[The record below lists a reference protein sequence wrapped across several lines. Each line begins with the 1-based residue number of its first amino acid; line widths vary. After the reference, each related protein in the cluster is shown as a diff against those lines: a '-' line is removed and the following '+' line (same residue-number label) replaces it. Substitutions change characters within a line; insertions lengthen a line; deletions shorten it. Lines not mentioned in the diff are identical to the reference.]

1 MASRSNK
8 NQREYGTPSYT
19 PPSASSSQG
28 RPQPRAGTNVRG
40 AMQAD
45 DAARKK
51 AASQAAMKKKKP
63 AATPAPG
70 PDPATSD
77 LSVINAVSTI
87 KKKQA
92 KDKKAIDTMSQ

>member
-1 MASRSNK
+1 MGSRANK
-8 NQREYGTPSYT
+8 SQRSYGAPAYQ
-19 PPSASSSQG
+19 PPSESSSQG

-51 AASQAAMKKKKP
+51 AAAQAAMKKKKKS
-63 AATPAPG
+63 API
-70 PDPATSD
+70 PTQEPPATSD
-77 LSVINAVSTI
+77 LSAINAARTI